1 MNTVL
6 RAADSADFLALV
18 PALAG
23 FTPHQSIVLLPFQK
37 TRAHGAMRIDLPH
50 DEVELDDF
58 VGTAIGLV
66 SRVPDTDAIAVVV
79 YTDEPAQHTPD
90 GVVLPRSIVVD
101 ELLALAADLGL
112 GIVEALCVTADGWS
126 SYLDDDPVLLPTTEV
141 PDAPPLPGISDVSG
155 DQAAGVELP
164 RVDLAEKERVGRA
177 LHELSDV
184 IAHPASS
191 GDETRRENPQ
201 ALAAAMLLEDLP
213 LLFEDLLDTPE
224 NPQPFATAALL
235 WCFDRP
241 RFRDVALVQWATD
254 ISMGLRALEA
264 QLAFADAGVA
274 VPADIGEVFVGR
286 GARPDPDRLRLAL
299 TLVRNVAARAPRASR
314 PAALTAAAWL
324 SWALGRST
332 HAAHYLTQALE
343 IDPAHSMAS
352 LLHSMIDAAL
362 LPEWVFRRGEVTP

>member
-1 MNTVL
+1 MKTVL

-23 FTPHQSIVLLPFQK
+23 FTPHQSIVLLPFRHK
-37 TRAHGAMRIDLPH
+37 RAHGAMRIDLPR

-66 SRVPDTDAIAVVV
+66 SRVPETDAIAVVV
-79 YTDEPAQHTPD
+79 YTDERAQHTPD

-101 ELLALAADLGL
+101 ELLALAADLGW

-126 SYLDDDPVLLPTTEV
+126 SYLDDDPVMLPASEI
-141 PDAPPLPGISDVSG
+141 PDAPSVPGITDVSG

-164 RVDLAEKERVGRA
+164 TADLAETERVGRA
-177 LHELSDV
+177 LRELSDV
-184 IAHPASS
+184 VAHPMSS
-191 GDETRRENPQ
+191 GDEVRRENPQ

-213 LLFEDLLDTPE
+213 LLFENLLDSPE
-224 NPQPFATAALL
+224 NPPPFAAAALL
-235 WCFDRP
+235 WCLDRP

-254 ISMGLRALEA
+254 ISVGLRALDA
-264 QLAFADAGVA
+264 QLAFADEGVP

-299 TLVRNVAARAPRASR
+299 TLVRNVAARAPRTSR
-314 PAALTAAAWL
+314 PAPLTAAAWL

-332 HAAHYLTQALE
+332 HTAHYLTQALT
-343 IDPAHSMAS
+343 IDPAYSMAS
-352 LLHSMIDAAL
+352 LLQSMIDAAL
-362 LPEWVFRRGEVTP
+362 LPEWVFRRGERTP